1 MKAQLS
7 PPCPVP
13 PATWPQPFRVVLGG
27 EATSTWTVCSEACQL
42 PRPSSTGLR
51 TGIVPGPLRR
61 YEFFRWNYRTT
72 LNLGLKVFFKH
83 FGKKYRRSLEFNL
96 SLS

>member
-13 PATWPQPFRVVLGG
+13 PATWPQPFRAVLGG

-72 LNLGLKVFFKH
+72 LNLSLKVFFKH